1 MRSMLCVLLLVA
13 TPIALADDYWS
24 AADLDA
30 FAAALS
36 KDPSAGPGRLIDR
49 DRYFAA
55 ISHREP
61 GPGFSE
67 MHRDWADV
75 YFVSSGR
82 ATLVTGGT
90 IVAPK
95 ESAPGEI
102 RGTAI
107 DGGTRRTIA
116 EGDVVHIPPGTPHHV
131 IVESG
136 NELTYFLLKVRG
148 TD

>member
-1 MRSMLCVLLLVA
+1 MRSILCLCLLAA
-13 TPIALADDYWS
+13 TATAFADDYWS

-30 FAAALS
+30 FAAALA
-36 KDPSAGPGRLIDR
+36 KDPSQAPGRLIDTT
-49 DRYFAA
+49 DYFAA

-75 YFVSSGR
+75 YFVSSGH

-90 IVAPK
+90 IVEPK
-95 ESAPGEI
+95 ESTPGEV

-107 DGGTRRTIA
+107 EGGTRRTIA

-131 IVESG
+131 IVDAG
-136 NELTYFLLKVRG
+136 NELTYFLLKLRAG
-148 TD
+148 E